1 MQKIIY
7 KLKMMQKALHFKL
20 IFTNCNFFL
29 KKAILNKKNIAVL
42 RFINTIFDYLLKKSN
57 QNLTF

>member
-1 MQKIIY
+1 
-7 KLKMMQKALHFKL
+7 MMQKALHFKL

-57 QNLTF
+57 QNITF